1 MRIFEPRPSIQ
12 ILLALV
18 TLLLAPGRRLPAQ
31 DVLQD
36 PAFNHFYN
44 LEYDQALAGFRE
56 AAAKAQQSPHVYDH
70 IAQTLL
76 YREMFHAGMLQSD
89 TVTNSSSLLKTRIE
103 MSEANRQEFTDAIRQ
118 ALENAN
124 ARLDRNP
131 NDPDALYAL
140 GVTYGL
146 RGNYN
151 FAVRRAYLDALHDMS
166 SARKFHNRV
175 TRIDPALVDAQL
187 TQGIYDYIV
196 GSLPLGWRMIGF
208 LGGFQGN
215 RARGVA
221 TLERVASQG
230 NTNRIDG
237 AIFLVAIYRREHRS
251 ADAVALLKRL
261 IPMLPRNYLL
271 RLELAGMYGDLGDRG
286 AALDV
291 LNQVEELWRTRAPG
305 YETLTAELLNKVRE
319 RILANTG
326 AGTRSL
332 TVAVR

>member
-1 MRIFEPRPSIQ
+1 MRDRQPKRWNG
-12 ILLALV
+12 ILLLLV
-18 TLLLAPGRRLPAQ
+18 PLLLGPGQRLPAQ
-31 DVLQD
+31 DILQD

-44 LEYDQALAGFRE
+44 LEYDQALTGFRE
-56 AAAKAQQSPHVYDH
+56 AAAKAPQSADVYDH
-70 IAQTLL
+70 IAQTIL
-76 YREMFHAGMLQSD
+76 YREMFRAGMLQSE
-89 TVTNSSSLLKTRIE
+89 TVTNSNSLLKTRIE
-103 MSEANRQEFTDAIRQ
+103 MSAANRQEFTNAINR
-118 ALENAN
+118 ALENTK

-131 NDPDALYAL
+131 NDPEALYAL

-175 TRIDPALVDAQL
+175 THIDPALVDAQL

-196 GSLPLGWRMIGF
+196 GSLPLGWRMVGF

-215 RARGVA
+215 RARGIA
-221 TLERVASQG
+221 ALERVSSQG
-230 NTNRIDG
+230 NTNRIDA

-271 RLELAGMYGDLGDRG
+271 RLELAGMYGDLGDRS

-291 LNQVEELWRTRAPG
+291 LNQVEQLWRARAPG
-305 YETLTAELLNKVRE
+305 YETLTADLLNKVR
-319 RILANTG
+319 ASVG
-326 AGTRSL
+326 G
-332 TVAVR
+332 